1 MVYDIVYG
9 IDNNY
14 VLPLAASIQSLLE
27 NNLAQKFHFYI
38 LSLDVSSDNQKLLQN
53 WIKNQSQEISF
64 IEIDYDLIRDFPIQQ
79 QDYISLASYLKIFI
93 PYILPSTI
101 SKALY
106 VDGDIIFN
114 GPISDLFN
122 IDISHYASAAVED
135 APNNNPSRLGYD
147 TKFSYFNAGF
157 QLLNIDYL
165 RQIIFT
171 EKALDYIDKNHDK
184 LIYHDQDVM
193 NALLY
198 GKVFYLPIKWNM
210 LDCYYVRPFQIADKY
225 EHEIKVHKKNALVI
239 HFSGRLK
246 PWHYGCR
253 HPLKKLYK
261 KQERKLPFN
270 ILIDRW
276 EGVKKYPPIIRLVIL
291 FGYPWCFFVFVNNII
306 KRLKKKNL
314 RNMTK

>member
-1 MVYDIVYG
+1 MVYNIVYG

-38 LSLDVSSDNQKLLQN
+38 LSLDVSTHNQKLLQN

-64 IEIDYDLIRDFPIQQ
+64 IEIDYNIIRDFPIQQ

-93 PYILPSTI
+93 PYYLPSTI

-122 IDISHYASAAVED
+122 MNISHYASAAVED

-147 TKFSYFNAGF
+147 IKFSYFNAGL

-165 RQIIFT
+165 RHINFT
-171 EKALDYIDKNHDK
+171 KKALDYIDKNHDK
-184 LIYHDQDVM
+184 IIYHDQDVM

-198 GKVFYLPIKWNM
+198 GKILYLPIKWNM
-210 LDCYYVRPFQIADKY
+210 LDCYYIRPFQIANTYK
-225 EHEIKVHKKNALVI
+225 HVIKALKKNPTVI
-239 HFSGRLK
+239 HFSGRIK

-253 HPLKKLYK
+253 HPLKGIYREFEK
-261 KQERKLPFN
+261 KLPFH
-270 ILIDRW
+270 IKIDRW
-276 EGVKKYPPIIRLVIL
+276 EGLKKYPPMIKWML
-291 FGYPWCFFVFVNNII
+291 FNLFHT
-306 KRLKKKNL
+306 KK
-314 RNMTK
+314 